1 MLQKRQMEGRM
12 HSYDGTMKEMTFD
25 FAAKDIRGNWKGS
38 QETVIVISSQSRI
51 SSMGVIKYILY

>member
-1 MLQKRQMEGRM
+1 M